1 MAPLIV
7 LTVVFGIGL
16 ALRAA
21 HVKHLRDWRTALRYA
36 LATMFTL
43 TAWAHFGSRRA
54 ELVRMVPPFFPNPEF
69 LVTFTGVAEILGAI
83 GLLVPRFAPAAA
95 VGLTLL
101 LLAVFPA
108 NVYAALNGL
117 TLAGGPVTDLLP
129 RALMQVVFLAAT
141 ITAAARSR
149 RQAPR
154 PPRSR
159 YVRTPGASWPVSST
173 YSE

>member
-7 LTVVFGIGL
+7 FTVVFGTGF

-21 HVKHLRDWRTALRYA
+21 HVRHFRDWGTALRYA
-36 LATMFTL
+36 LAAMFLL
-43 TAWAHFGSRRA
+43 TAWAHFGSLRA

-83 GLLVPRFAPAAA
+83 GLLIPRFATAAA

-101 LLAVFPA
+101 LLAIFPA
-108 NVYAALNGL
+108 NVYAALNEL
-117 TLAGGPVTDLLP
+117 TLGGKPVTELLP

-141 ITAAARSR
+141 ITAARH
-149 RQAPR
+149 
-154 PPRSR
+154 SR

-173 YSE
+173 YSR